1 MSNTNKRE
9 PDSRERQEL
18 REKLLAR
25 INKRAGFERQEQQD
39 PAQTEVHVYSE
50 RTTAS
55 AYAKEDIYVQE
66 APLYT
71 EESKQREIQE
81 RKEHHEQVYRSL
93 IQMAMQVAQQ
103 MRSLLYSKMA
113 STGTSEPW

>member
-1 MSNTNKRE
+1 M
-9 PDSRERQEL
+9 
-18 REKLLAR
+18 
-25 INKRAGFERQEQQD
+25 
-39 PAQTEVHVYSE
+39 YSE

-93 IQMAMQVAQQ
+93 IQMAMEVAQQ